1 MNTKET
7 ILTYIILFS
16 FFQKKRTNRNVM
28 LLKRNRNI
36 MYSFEGDYRRKP
48 QQNLAGASRRDEKSV
63 LLQHAQLERLKREQ
77 QRKKHNA
84 ALKIQA
90 LVRGFIIRKNTKII
104 KRTEFDEEQQIN
116 GRRNLNLDELTIYF
130 QKLLF
135 FYNHTL
141 DANRL
146 IWILQHFLK
155 HQQEIKQKC
164 VNCSDWLWRLR

>member
-7 ILTYIILFS
+7 ILIYVILFL
-16 FFQKKRTNRNVM
+16 FFKKRTNRNVM
-28 LLKRNRNI
+28 LLKRNRSI

-116 GRRNLNLDELTIYF
+116 GRRNLNLDELIIYF

-146 IWILQHFLK
+146 IWTLQHFLK

>member
-1 MNTKET
+1 ML
-7 ILTYIILFS
+7 IDIVIVIFPQS
-16 FFQKKRTNRNVM
+16 RNRDVI

-48 QQNLAGASRRDEKSV
+48 QQNLAGASRRDGKSV
-63 LLQHAQLERLKREQ
+63 LLQHVQLERLKRKQ

-84 ALKIQA
+84 VLKIQA
-90 LVRGFIIRKNTKII
+90 LTRGFIVRKHMKMA
-104 KRTEFDEEQQIN
+104 KRKEFDEEQQIS

-141 DANRL
+141 DASRL
-146 IWILQHFLK
+146 VWMLQHFLK
-155 HQQEIKQKC
+155 HQEEIKQKC
-164 VNCSDWLWRLR
+164 VNCPEWLWRLR

>member
-1 MNTKET
+1 
-7 ILTYIILFS
+7 
-16 FFQKKRTNRNVM
+16 M
-28 LLKRNRNI
+28 LLKRNRSI